1 MWIDYKRLPLHKNGD
16 TLMFKT
22 SVSNYSALPDSW
34 QLYRRLL
41 SEQPDHSVSICS
53 IGFVSSLAQLLTS
66 EGDNNTSKVSKDSV
80 HHIYLI

>member
-1 MWIDYKRLPLHKNGD
+1 LIDYRGLPQHKSGG

-22 SVSNYSALPDSW
+22 SVSDYSDLPDGW

-53 IGFVSSLAQLLTS
+53 IGFVTALAQLLKS
-66 EGDNNTSKVSKDSV
+66 
-80 HHIYLI
+80 